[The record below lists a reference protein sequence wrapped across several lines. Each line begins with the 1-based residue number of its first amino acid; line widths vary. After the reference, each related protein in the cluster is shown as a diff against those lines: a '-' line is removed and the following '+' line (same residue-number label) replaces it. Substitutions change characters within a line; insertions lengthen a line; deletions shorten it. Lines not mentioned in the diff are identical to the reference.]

1 MSTMKALRCLCILM
15 ISGLA
20 GCLDTSKPLF
30 GPETRVV
37 PFRSGTQFQVYAR
50 NHAGQPWRDQ
60 RKIKAFRADADNV
73 IRPIDGEGRIS
84 DQEQYTLHRIG
95 PDHFILQFGS
105 GDLFFYG
112 VVEYRNSEAIV
123 TMFDCTE
130 IDQRIFESIGG
141 RITADGSRCSLDA
154 IRDPVGVLKG
164 LALLANRNQERYVP
178 VPGQLDP
185 QPAAPPK

>member
-1 MSTMKALRCLCILM
+1 M
-15 ISGLA
+15 
-20 GCLDTSKPLF
+20 
-30 GPETRVV
+30 V

-50 NHAGQPWRDQ
+50 NHPGQPWRDQ

-73 IRPIDGEGRIS
+73 IRAIDSEGKTN

-105 GDLFFYG
+105 DDIFFYG

-130 IDQRIFESIGG
+130 IDQRIFELIGG
-141 RITADGSRCSLDA
+141 RISADGARCSLDA
-154 IRDPVGVLKG
+154 VQDPIGVLKG

-178 VPGQLDP
+178 VPGQVDLRPVSPPSTPP
-185 QPAAPPK
+185 Q